1 MAYLLLLHRHQ
12 DRPGLIICAVDINK
26 GNTMR
31 IMKIALIIL
40 ALLIGTTFPA
50 QAIRVK
56 DLASV
61 KGVRDNQLVGYGL
74 VVGLKGTGDGNKSP
88 FTTQGLVNM
97 LKHSGMT
104 VNEADL
110 KVKNVAGVLV
120 TATLPPF
127 IKSGQTLSVTISSL
141 GDASSLQ
148 GGTLVATP
156 LKGLDEEIYAI
167 AQGPV
172 SIGGF
177 RPSGPVPPGSQENH
191 LTVAR
196 IPDGATVEKEVP
208 VSFSGKNEITLS
220 LHSPDFTTV
229 SRLKTAING
238 FLGGSFAK
246 ATDGATVSVTVPDTY
261 RTQEIS
267 LLADLEN
274 LEVTPDAIAKVVVDE
289 RTGTIVMGENVRIDQ
304 LAISH
309 GTLSIQVGAD
319 PNGDVA
325 QGMIGKPLTDD
336 MVRRMTG
343 QIAANLGA
351 PVTNKVIKLSPGVT
365 LGELVRALNS
375 VGAAPRD
382 LIAIFQA
389 IKAAG
394 AMQAEL
400 TII

>member
-1 MAYLLLLHRHQ
+1 
-12 DRPGLIICAVDINK
+12 
-26 GNTMR
+26 MR
-31 IMKIALIIL
+31 IITTATIL
-40 ALLIGTTFPA
+40 LTLLIGAIPA
-50 QAIRVK
+50 QAVRIK

-61 KGVRDNQLVGYGL
+61 KGVRGNQLVGYGL
-74 VVGLKGTGDGNKSP
+74 VVGLNGTGDGNKAA
-88 FTTQGLVNM
+88 FTTQGLTNM
-97 LKHSGMT
+97 LKNVGMS
-104 VNEADL
+104 VNGNDL
-110 KVKNVAGVLV
+110 KVKNVAGVMI

-127 IKSGQTLSVTISSL
+127 IKAGQTLDITLSSL

-156 LKGLDEEIYAI
+156 LKGLDDATYAI

-177 RPSGPVPPGSQENH
+177 KNTDPPPPPAGSQDNH

-196 IPDGATVEKEVP
+196 IPGGATVEKEVP
-208 VSFSGKNEITLS
+208 VSFGGKSEIILS
-220 LHSPDFTTV
+220 LNSPDFTTV
-229 SRLKTAING
+229 SRLTTVINS
-238 FLGGSFAK
+238 FLGSSYALAK
-246 ATDGATVSVTVPDTY
+246 DGATVAVTIPDTY
-261 RTQEIS
+261 RQKEIA

-274 LEVTPDAIAKVVVDE
+274 LDVAPDSISKVVVDE
-289 RTGTIVMGENVRIDQ
+289 RTGTIVMGENVRISQ
-304 LAISH
+304 LAVSH
-309 GTLSIQVGAD
+309 GSLSIQVTND
-319 PNGDVA
+319 PNQA
-325 QGMIGKPLTDD
+325 PGKDMVGKILTDD
-336 MVRRMTG
+336 MVRKMTA
-343 QIAANLGA
+343 QIAAQVGN
-351 PVTNKVIKLSPGVT
+351 PQTNKLIKLSPGVT

>member
-1 MAYLLLLHRHQ
+1 
-12 DRPGLIICAVDINK
+12 
-26 GNTMR
+26 MR
-31 IMKIALIIL
+31 IIKTT
-40 ALLIGTTFPA
+40 LLVISLLSWTA
-50 QAIRVK
+50 QAQAVLVK

-61 KGVRDNQLVGYGL
+61 KGVRGNQLIGYGL
-74 VVGLKGTGDGNKSP
+74 VVGLNGTGDGNNSA
-88 FTTQGLVNM
+88 FTTQGLANM
-97 LKHSGMT
+97 LKNIGMS
-104 VNEADL
+104 VNEKDL
-110 KVKNVAGVLV
+110 KVKNVAGVMI

-127 IKSGQTLSVTISSL
+127 IKAGQSLDVTLSSL

-156 LKGLDEEIYAI
+156 LKGLDEETYAI

-177 RPSGPVPPGSQENH
+177 KVTGNVPDGSQENH

-196 IPDGATVEKEVP
+196 IPAGATVEKEVP
-208 VSFSGKNEITLS
+208 VSFGGKNEITLS
-220 LHSPDFTTV
+220 LNVPDFTTV
-229 SRLKTAING
+229 SRLTTAINN
-238 FLGGSFAK
+238 FLGSSYANAKDGS
-246 ATDGATVSVTVPDTY
+246 TVSVVVPDRY
-261 RTQEIS
+261 RQQEIV

-274 LEVTPDAIAKVVVDE
+274 LDVTPAAISKVVVDE
-289 RTGTIVMGENVRIDQ
+289 RTGTIVMGENVRISQ
-304 LAISH
+304 LALSH
-309 GTLSIQVGAD
+309 GTLSIQVAND
-319 PNGDVA
+319 PNQNV
-325 QGMIGKPLTDD
+325 GKDMVGKVLTDD
-336 MVRRMTG
+336 MVRQMTAD
-343 QIAANLGA
+343 IAAKNGA
-351 PVTNKVIKLSPGVT
+351 PQSNRLVKLSPGVT